1 MTPNRST
8 PDRRHTIT
16 VSIHGIDLTLESA
29 PELFSPR
36 GLDRGTAAMLSQV
49 EFHPDDKVLDL
60 GCGYGLVGI
69 LAAKLIGPERV
80 VMTDV
85 DPRAVELSQINAQ
98 TNSVSEVTIL
108 HSNAFRDHTKTDFSL
123 ILSNPPYHHD
133 FSVPKEFILKGFNRL
148 RIGGKLVMVTKRRNW
163 YRNKLANVFGGV
175 KVTEIDDYFVFT
187 AEKRREH
194 YANARRR

>member
-1 MTPNRST
+1 MNPNCSK
-8 PDRRHTIT
+8 PDHRHTIN
-16 VSIHGIDLTLESA
+16 VSLHGIDLLLETA
-29 PELFSPR
+29 PTLFSPR

-49 EFHPDDKVLDL
+49 EFQPDDKVLDL

-80 VMTDV
+80 VLTDV

-98 TNSVSEVTIL
+98 ANGTPEVTIIR
-108 HSNAFRDHTKTDFSL
+108 SNAFRDHTETDFSL

-133 FSVPKEFILKGFNRL
+133 FAIPKEFILKGFNRL
-148 RIGGKLVMVTKRRNW
+148 RIGGKLLMVTKRRNW
-163 YRNKLANVFGGV
+163 YRNKLASVFGGV
-175 KVTEIDDYFVFT
+175 KVTEIDGYFVFT